1 MIRCMSNSL
10 LELSTNE
17 AKVKGLIPSWPVS
30 FAPFHSHWQD
40 PWPSL
45 PSWPCRPLII
55 KESGLE
61 DEVAPLPTTGR
72 STEGKNNP
80 ADQLFICPWRFYF
93 PIISLQATSAILN
106 FQLGRIY
113 GVMVGFPDSSGG
125 KESTCNAGDP
135 QDDSRVRKICWR
147 RDRLHTPGFWPGEF
161 HRLYSPWGRKSQTWL
176 NNFHYGSTV
185 RALREKTE
193 FLPWLCF

>member
-17 AKVKGLIPSWPVS
+17 AKVKGLIPSRPVS
-30 FAPFHSHWQD
+30 FAPFRSHWQD

-45 PSWPCRPLII
+45 PSWPRRPLII

-113 GVMVGFPDSSGG
+113 GAMVGFPDSSGG

-135 QDDSRVRKICWR
+135 HWRIHLHCRRSAGEGIGYTLQDSGLENSTDCIVHGVARVRHDWA
-147 RDRLHTPGFWPGEF
+147 TFTMGQW
-161 HRLYSPWGRKSQTWL
+161 
-176 NNFHYGSTV
+176 
-185 RALREKTE
+185 
-193 FLPWLCF
+193 